1 MGRRI
6 EREKATVAIMIRMY
20 CHGKRH
26 AEECMCKDCAELF
39 EYAVDRLDRC
49 PHGDRKPACRRCRV
63 HCYRRDMRERIGTVM
78 RWSGKRMILYHPV
91 AALRHILGR

>member
-20 CHGKRH
+20 CRGKRH
-26 AEECMCKDCAELF
+26 AEKGLCKECAELL
-39 EYAVDRLDRC
+39 EYAVGRLARC
-49 PHGDRKPACRRCRV
+49 THGEGKPTCRKCRV
-63 HCYRRDMRERIGTVM
+63 HCYRKDMRERIGAVM

-91 AALRHILGR
+91 AALRHIMGR